1 MTLEHIRRRQKIQYN
16 KRRGKY
22 IQLVND
28 YLGLCP
34 YCQCDIRSNYTID
47 HIVPMTSSGGDGID
61 NLVPCC
67 SGCNSQ
73 KNSLSLV
80 LFLGTRTTNNV
91 ERYWK
96 KVGNWHSV

>member
-1 MTLEHIRRRQKIQYN
+1 MMTLEHIRRRQKIQYN

-22 IQLVND
+22 VQIE
-28 YLGLCP
+28 
-34 YCQCDIRSNYTID
+34 
-47 HIVPMTSSGGDGID
+47 
-61 NLVPCC
+61 NLAPRCAN
-67 SGCNSQ
+67 CNRK
-73 KNSLSLV
+73 KNSLSLI